1 LVVDPFYLRQP
12 NQKRTYQ
19 PTSFTSKIILMSP
32 QPPTR
37 PDIIQQVHRASPF
50 SKKYINYILFILTVV
65 YVFNFIDRQILVIL
79 QESIKKDLHL
89 SDTQL
94 GLMSG
99 FTFALFYVSFGIP
112 IARLADKRNRKKIIT
127 ISLVIWSGMTAL
139 SGRAQ
144 NFIQLLFARIGVGIG
159 EAGGSPPAH
168 SIISDLYPPKR
179 RATAM
184 AIYSTG
190 ISIGILIGFLLG
202 GWIDQYF
209 GWRAAFLVVGIPGIV
224 FALILYFT
232 VKEPIRGLSENK
244 TGSDVSTSFK
254 EVLLSLWRCRSFRY
268 LALGTGMAAYVG
280 YAKSSWLPSFL
291 ARLHGMKS
299 HEIGYWLS
307 LSIGIGSGLGYFLGG
322 YFADKI
328 GKNDKRWYFWLPA
341 TSLLIAIPFSSVVLF
356 AADTKMALIFISIPG
371 FLLSFYL
378 APCIAITHSL
388 VGLRMRAMASA
399 ILFFVLNI
407 IGLGC
412 GPLFTGMVS
421 DYLKPSMGAESI
433 RWALSTTFIANI
445 LGAFFFFMA
454 ARTIREELKKV

>member
-1 LVVDPFYLRQP
+1 MKFNHYIHLMS
-12 NQKRTYQ
+12 Q
-19 PTSFTSKIILMSP
+19 PTPSPPEAAEQKFT
-32 QPPTR
+32 
-37 PDIIQQVHRASPF
+37 ASPF
-50 SKKYINYILFILTVV
+50 SMKYSYYILFMLTVV

-79 QESIKKDLHL
+79 QESIKKDLGL

-112 IARLADKRNRKKIIT
+112 IARLADKSNRKKIIT
-127 ISLVIWSGMTAL
+127 IALIVWSGMTAL

-144 NFIQLLFARIGVGIG
+144 NFVQLLLARIGVGIG

-168 SIISDLYPPKR
+168 SIISDLFPPGK

-190 ISIGILIGFLLG
+190 ISIGILIGFLVG
-202 GWIDQYF
+202 GWIDHHF
-209 GWRAAFLVVGIPGIV
+209 GWRAAFFVVGIPGIV
-224 FALILYFT
+224 FALIFYFT
-232 VKEPIRGLSENK
+232 VKEPLRGLSENK
-244 TGSDVSTSFK
+244 IGLDVSTPIK
-254 EVLLSLWRCRSFRY
+254 EVFLTLWRSRSFRY
-268 LALGTGMAAYVG
+268 LALGTGMAAYAA

-299 HEIGYWLS
+299 NEIGLWLS
-307 LSIGIGSGLGYFLGG
+307 LSFGIGSGFGYFLGG
-322 YFADKI
+322 FFADKM
-328 GKNDKRWYFWLPA
+328 GKKDKRWYLWLPA
-341 TSLLIAIPFSSVVLF
+341 ASMLVAIPFSLTVLF
-356 AADTKMALIFISIPG
+356 VPNTNVALLFIAVPS
-371 FLLSFYL
+371 FLVAFYL
-378 APCIAITHSL
+378 GPCIALTHNL

-407 IGLGC
+407 IGLGS

-433 RWALSTTFIANI
+433 RWALSTTLIANI
-445 LGAFFFFMA
+445 LGAIFFFMA
-454 ARTIREELKKV
+454 AKTIREELKKV

>member
-1 LVVDPFYLRQP
+1 V
-12 NQKRTYQ
+12 
-19 PTSFTSKIILMSP
+19 SH
-32 QPPTR
+32 QPPTL
-37 PDIIQQVHRASPF
+37 PDISEQGGNASPF
-50 SKKYINYILFILTVV
+50 SKRYINYILFILTVV
-65 YVFNFIDRQILVIL
+65 YVFNFIERQILVIL

-112 IARLADKRNRKKIIT
+112 IARLADKRNRKNIIT
-127 ISLVIWSGMTAL
+127 LALIIWSGMTAL

-144 NFIQLLFARIGVGIG
+144 NFIHLLLARIGVGIG

-168 SIISDLYPPKR
+168 SIISDLFPPHG

-202 GWIDQYF
+202 GWIDHYF
-209 GWRAAFLVVGIPGIV
+209 GWRTAFLVVGIPGIA

-232 VKEPIRGLSENK
+232 VKEPLRGFSENK
-244 TGSDVSTSFK
+244 TDARESISVK
-254 EVLLSLWRCRSFRY
+254 EVILTLWRSKSFRY
-268 LALGTGMAAYVG
+268 LALGTGMAGYVG
-280 YAKSSWLPSFL
+280 YANTSWQPSFL
-291 ARLHGMKS
+291 ARLHSMKS
-299 HEIGYWLS
+299 NEIGYWLS
-307 LSIGIGSGLGYFLGG
+307 FSIGIGSGLGYFLGG

-328 GKNDKRWYFWLPA
+328 GKNEKRWYLWLPA
-341 TSLLIAIPFSSVVLF
+341 ASLLLAIPFSSVILF
-356 AADTKMALIFISIPG
+356 ASNTKIALIFISIPA
-371 FLLSFYL
+371 FLVSFYL
-378 APCIAITHSL
+378 APCIAVTHGL
-388 VGLRMRAMASA
+388 VGLRMRAMSSA
-399 ILFFVLNI
+399 ILLFVLNI

-412 GPLFTGMVS
+412 GPLVTGMVS

-445 LGAFFFFMA
+445 LGAIFFFMA
-454 ARTIREELKKV
+454 AKTIREELKKV

>member
-1 LVVDPFYLRQP
+1 
-12 NQKRTYQ
+12 
-19 PTSFTSKIILMSP
+19 MSP
-32 QPPTR
+32 QPPTQ
-37 PDIIQQVHRASPF
+37 PDIVEQKNRASPF
-50 SKKYINYILFILTVV
+50 SKKYINYILFMLTVV

-127 ISLVIWSGMTAL
+127 ISLIIWSGMTAL

-144 NFIQLLFARIGVGIG
+144 NFMQLLLARIGVGIG

-168 SIISDLYPPKR
+168 SIISDLYPPQR

-190 ISIGILIGFLLG
+190 ISIGILVGFLLG

-209 GWRAAFLVVGIPGIV
+209 GWRSAFLVVGIPGIV
-224 FALILYFT
+224 FASIFYLT
-232 VKEPIRGLSENK
+232 VKEPVRGLSENK
-244 TGSDVSTSFK
+244 TDASESIPVK
-254 EVLLSLWRCRSFRY
+254 EVMVSLWRSRSFRY

-299 HEIGYWLS
+299 NEIGYWLS
-307 LSIGIGSGLGYFLGG
+307 FSIGIGSGLGYFLGG
-322 YFADKI
+322 YLADKM
-328 GKNDKRWYFWLPA
+328 GKKDKRWYLWLPA
-341 TSLLIAIPFSSVVLF
+341 VSLLLAMPFSSIILF
-356 AADTKMALIFISIPG
+356 AANTKVVLILISIPA
-371 FLLSFYL
+371 FLVSFYL
-378 APCIAITHSL
+378 APCIALTHGL

-421 DYLKPSMGAESI
+421 DYLKPSMGAESL

-445 LGAFFFFMA
+445 LGAICFFMA
-454 ARTIREELKKV
+454 AKTIREELKKG